1 MASSPP
7 PCETERRASLRC
19 SEAASISGAD
29 CAPLYNVYK
38 QCMRDAAQARAATRA
53 SGLSALWPWGG
64 DKAAAAAAAADAATT
79 KQ

>member
-1 MASSPP
+1 M
-7 PCETERRASLRC
+7 
-19 SEAASISGAD
+19 D

-64 DKAAAAAAAADAATT
+64 DKAAAAAADAAAT